1 MLVEL
6 NNVSKSFGINKILDN
21 ITLTI
26 NDGDRIG
33 LLGINGAGKSTL
45 LNIIT
50 GELPYD
56 TGNLYMQKGLEIG
69 YLKQKDIL
77 NLKNTI
83 DEEMKSIFSDLYLI
97 QENLNLLREKM
108 SNGDTTK
115 ETSEEYSRLN
125 SLFEA
130 KDGYNIDFKINT
142 VLNGMGFMNY
152 DRNTSVSTLSG
163 GEKNR
168 LGFAKLLLKSPKL
181 LILDEPTNH
190 LDFEALAWLES
201 YLESYNGA
209 VLVVSHDRYFLDKV
223 VNDICE
229 IEDTKL
235 TRYKGGYS
243 SFIIQ
248 KQEKE
253 ERYLKEYE
261 KQQEEISKLKEFVAK
276 NLAKSASVNGVGTR
290 VKALEKMEV
299 MEKPKILKKKIN
311 LKFNFDLEPHKQ
323 VFLCKNLSISV
334 GNEKSKKE
342 LFNNI
347 NFEVLK
353 GEKVAIIG
361 LNGIGKS
368 SFIKAI
374 LGEIPSSGKINWSE
388 NVKISYFEQEN
399 QQLNKNNS
407 IMDEIHNRFP
417 LKSDLEIRSLLGAML
432 FSGDDIF
439 KEIKDL
445 SGGERARVAFAII
458 MLERPNVLILDEP
471 TNHLDYESKEILD
484 KALINYLG
492 TLIVISHDRYLLNRV
507 PTKIVEMKKN
517 EFDYYNG
524 GYDYYVSHRKIK
536 PTQKSESKKPIK
548 EEKNEFYRSKEQR
561 AKDAKLRNE
570 ISNIEKEIEQL
581 ENNKK
586 HIEELMKNPE
596 IISDY
601 QELNRLCNELQ
612 KNDKE
617 LNEKYLK
624 WDNLISESQK

>member
-6 NNVSKSFGINKILDN
+6 DNISKSFGIDKILNN

-33 LLGINGAGKSTL
+33 LLGLNGAGKSTL

-56 TGNLYMQKGLEIG
+56 TGNLYIQKELEIG
-69 YLKQKDIL
+69 YLKQKDVL

-83 DEEMKSIFSDLYLI
+83 DEEVKSVFNDIYLL
-97 QENLNLLREKM
+97 EEKLNILRGKM
-108 SNGDTTK
+108 ANGDTSK
-115 ETSEEYSRLN
+115 ETSDEYSRLN
-125 SLFEA
+125 ALFEA

-142 VLNGMGFMNY
+142 VLNGLGFMNY
-152 DRNTSVSTLSG
+152 DRNTNVSALSG

-190 LDFEALAWLES
+190 LDFEALSWLES
-201 YLESYNGA
+201 YLDSYNGA
-209 VLVVSHDRYFLDKV
+209 ILVVSHDRYFLDKV
-223 VNDICE
+223 VKDICE

-243 SFIIQ
+243 SFIRQ
-248 KQEKE
+248 KQERE

-261 KQQEEISKLKEFVAK
+261 KQQEEIAKLKDFVAK

-290 VKALEKMEV
+290 VKALEQMEV
-299 MEKPKILKKKIN
+299 MEKPKLLRKKVN
-311 LKFNFDLEPHKQ
+311 LKFTFDFEPHIQ
-323 VFLCKNLSISV
+323 VFWCKNLAVSV
-334 GNEKSKKE
+334 GDNANKKE
-342 LFNNI
+342 LFTNI

-353 GEKVAIIG
+353 GEKIAVIG

-374 LGEIPSSGKINWSE
+374 LGKIPSDGKIHWGE

-399 QQLNKNNS
+399 QQLNKENT
-407 IMDEIHNRFP
+407 IMSEIHNRFP
-417 LKSDLEIRSLLGAML
+417 LKSDLEIRSLLGSLL
-432 FSGDDIF
+432 FSGDDIL
-439 KEIKDL
+439 KKIKDL

-458 MLERPNVLILDEP
+458 MLEKPNVLILDEP

-484 KALINYLG
+484 KALIDYAG

-507 PTKIVEMKKN
+507 PTKIVEMRKN
-517 EFDYYNG
+517 EFDYYDG
-524 GYDYYVSHRKIK
+524 GYDYYILHKKTPVSKNI
-536 PTQKSESKKPIK
+536 SVKKEPK
-548 EEKNEFYRSKEQR
+548 EEKSDFYRSKEQR
-561 AKDAKLRNE
+561 ASDAKRRAQ
-570 ISNIEKEIEQL
+570 ISNIEKEIEKL
-581 ENNKK
+581 ETDKQS
-586 HIEELMKNPE
+586 IEELMKTPE

-601 QELNRLCNELQ
+601 QELNRLCTELQ
-612 KNDKE
+612 E
-617 LNEKYLK
+617 IESSLNEKYIK
-624 WDNLISESQK
+624 WDELMNM

>member
-6 NNVSKSFGINKILDN
+6 NNVSKSFGTDKILDN

-26 NDGDRIG
+26 NDGDRLG

-56 TGNLYMQKGLEIG
+56 TGNLYIQKGLEIG
-69 YLKQKDIL
+69 YLKQKDVL

-83 DEEMKSIFSDLYLI
+83 DEEIKSIFDDLYLI
-97 QENLNLLREKM
+97 QEKLNLLREKM

-115 ETSEEYSRLN
+115 ETSAEYSRLN
-125 SLFEA
+125 ALFEA

-190 LDFEALAWLES
+190 LDFEALSWLES

-235 TRYKGGYS
+235 TKYKGGYS
-243 SFIIQ
+243 SFIKQ
-248 KQEKE
+248 KQERE

-299 MEKPKILKKKIN
+299 MEKPKLLKKKIN

-323 VFLCKNLSISV
+323 VFWCKDFSISV
-334 GNEKSKKE
+334 GNENTKKE

-374 LGEIPSSGKINWSE
+374 LGKIPSTGKKRWGE

-399 QQLNKNNS
+399 QQLNKDNS

-417 LKSDLEIRSLLGAML
+417 LKSDLEIRSLLGSLL

-484 KALINYLG
+484 KALIDYLG

-517 EFDYYNG
+517 EFDYYDG
-524 GYDYYVSHRKIK
+524 GYDYYVSHKKIK
-536 PTQKSESKKPIK
+536 LAQKTESKKPIK

-561 AKDAKLRNE
+561 AKEAKLRNE
-570 ISNIEKEIEQL
+570 IANIEKEIEKL

-586 HIEELMKNPE
+586 HIEELMKSPE
-596 IISDY
+596 VISDY

-612 KNDKE
+612 ETDNE
-617 LNEKYLK
+617 LNEKYVK
-624 WDNLISESQK
+624 WDSLTSES

>member
-6 NNVSKSFGINKILDN
+6 NNVSKSFGTDKILDN

-26 NDGDRIG
+26 NDGDRLG

-50 GELPYD
+50 DELPYD
-56 TGNLYMQKGLEIG
+56 TGNLYIQKELEIG
-69 YLKQKDIL
+69 YLKQKDVL

-83 DEEMKSIFSDLYLI
+83 DEEIKSIFDDLYLI
-97 QENLNLLREKM
+97 QEKLNLLREKM

-115 ETSEEYSRLN
+115 ETSAEYSRLN
-125 SLFEA
+125 ALFEA

-190 LDFEALAWLES
+190 LDFEALSWLES

-235 TRYKGGYS
+235 TKYKGGYS
-243 SFIIQ
+243 SFIKQ
-248 KQEKE
+248 KQERE

-299 MEKPKILKKKIN
+299 MEKPKLLKKKIN
-311 LKFNFDLEPHKQ
+311 LKFNFDLKPHKQ
-323 VFLCKNLSISV
+323 VFWCKDFSISV
-334 GNEKSKKE
+334 GNENTKKE

-374 LGEIPSSGKINWSE
+374 LGKIPSTGKKRWGE

-399 QQLNKNNS
+399 QQLNKDNS

-417 LKSDLEIRSLLGAML
+417 LKSDLEIRSLLGSLL

-484 KALINYLG
+484 KALIDYLG

-517 EFDYYNG
+517 EFDYYDG
-524 GYDYYVSHRKIK
+524 GYDYYVSHKKIK
-536 PTQKSESKKPIK
+536 LAQKTESKKPIK

-561 AKDAKLRNE
+561 AKEAKLRNE
-570 ISNIEKEIEQL
+570 IANIEKEIEKL

-586 HIEELMKNPE
+586 HIEELMKSPE
-596 IISDY
+596 VISDY

-612 KNDKE
+612 ETDNE
-617 LNEKYLK
+617 LNEKYVK
-624 WDNLISESQK
+624 WDSLTSES